1 MTNREKTAGEIAMTR
16 VLARTLELT
25 VQGKEGLGPKC
36 LQWMPPTIE
45 AITNLPWDDGE
56 WQEKASPTS
65 RNAASSLLATL
76 AMTASPEIPAPNI
89 SPMWDGG
96 ICAEWHQ
103 EGIDLEIYA
112 APNGIV
118 SWSFEDAAS
127 GEEHDEESGHQP
139 GMTPESRLR
148 EYLSRLGTASN
159 APS

>member
-1 MTNREKTAGEIAMTR
+1 MTNREKTAGETAMTQ

-25 VQGKEGLGPKC
+25 VQGKEGLGPKRI
-36 LQWMPPTIE
+36 QWMPPTIE

-112 APNGIV
+112 APNGTV
-118 SWSFEDAAS
+118 SWSFADTAS
-127 GEEHDEESGHQP
+127 GEEHDEESEHQP
-139 GMTPESRLR
+139 GMIPRSGLQKYLGRLR
-148 EYLSRLGTASN
+148 TAVDST
-159 APS
+159 S